1 MNKFKSYLSGRNR
14 LISKSG
20 LPPRIFLGTCLLVFA
35 SPLFTAAA
43 PVTFS
48 ASGADAASIQASV
61 DAFRNAVGNP
71 NNANNPGPLP
81 GGRRE
86 INWDGGGV
94 TTTIS
99 PTPFAGF
106 QANDCHH
113 AHGIERNIYANRER
127 RAAGTSALCA
137 RRYPPGATVR
147 LGPVANGRRRVS
159 GS

>member
-1 MNKFKSYLSGRNR
+1 MRNISQRKNDGSQELRRRTRKLLCKRSQPHMKLLLHRIGRIKMNKFKSYLSGRNR
-14 LISKSG
+14 MISKLG
-20 LPPRIFLGTCLLVFA
+20 LRPRIFLGTCLLVFA

-99 PTPFAGF
+99 PTPFDGF
-106 QANDCHH
+106 QANRG
-113 AHGIERNIYANRER
+113 AVFTTP
-127 RAAGTSALCA
+127 GT
-137 RRYPPGATVR
+137 
-147 LGPVANGRRRVS
+147 
-159 GS
+159 